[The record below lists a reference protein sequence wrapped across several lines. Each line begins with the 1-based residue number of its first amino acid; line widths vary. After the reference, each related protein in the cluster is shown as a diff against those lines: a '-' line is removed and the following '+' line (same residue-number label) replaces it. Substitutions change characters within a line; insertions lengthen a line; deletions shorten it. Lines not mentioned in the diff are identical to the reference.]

1 MEIEKIAQNIK
12 KDENGI
18 YYSKSDSSISYPE
31 EGNENC
37 FQIEQDSFWFNHRN
51 NIIAESV
58 LKHSAKKVFFD
69 IGGGNGFVAKRL
81 QDDGI
86 KTVLVE
92 PGKTGAINAYKRG
105 IKNVLCSTLEDAGF
119 PPKRIDSVGL
129 FDVVEHIEDDYA
141 FLNNINKYLKD
152 GGYIY
157 ITVPAFNVLW
167 SNEDT
172 DAGHF
177 KRYSI
182 TELNKLLK
190 KCGFSIIQST
200 YIFSILPLPVF
211 LFRSLPSKL
220 GLNKKSNELQKHQK
234 EHKQKKGILNNIM
247 LRIWKWEL
255 SRVNRNKNIPIG
267 GSCFVIGKKVA
278 NNVSYEKH

>member
-1 MEIEKIAQNIK
+1 MNFEKIAHNIK
-12 KDENGI
+12 KAENGI
-18 YYSKSDSSISYPE
+18 YYSKSESSISYPE

-37 FQIEQDSFWFNHRN
+37 LQIEQDSFWFNHRN
-51 NIIAESV
+51 NIIANSV
-58 LKHSAKKVFFD
+58 QKHSPNEIFFD

-86 KTVLVE
+86 KTILVE
-92 PGKTGAINAYKRG
+92 PGEMGAISAYKRG
-105 IKNVLCSTLEDAGF
+105 IKNVLCSTLEDAEF
-119 PPKRIDSVGL
+119 EHNSIDSVGL
-129 FDVVEHIEDDYA
+129 FDVVEHIEDDYS
-141 FLNNINKYLKD
+141 FLNNINKYMKD
-152 GGYIY
+152 DSYIY

-167 SNEDT
+167 SNEDN

-177 KRYSI
+177 KRYST
-182 TELNKLLK
+182 TELNELLK

-220 GLNKKSNELQKHQK
+220 GLNKKSNELQKHQN

-247 LRIWKWEL
+247 QKIWKWEL
-255 SRVNRNKNIPIG
+255 SRVNRNKNIPVG
-267 GSCFVIGKKVA
+267 GSCFVVGKKVA
-278 NNVSYEKH
+278 NNM

>member
-1 MEIEKIAQNIK
+1 MEIEKIAQNIR

-18 YYSKSDSSISYPE
+18 YYSKSDSNISYPE

-37 FQIEQDSFWFNHRN
+37 LQIEQDSFWFNHRN

-58 LKHSAKKVFFD
+58 LKHGAKKVFFD

-86 KTVLVE
+86 NTVLVE
-92 PGKTGAINAYKRG
+92 PGKIGAFNAHKRG
-105 IKNVLCSTLEDAGF
+105 IKNVLCSTLEDAKF
-119 PPKRIDSVGL
+119 APNSLDSVGL

-152 GGYIY
+152 DGYIY
-157 ITVPAFNVLW
+157 ITVPAFNFLW
-167 SNEDT
+167 SNEDN

-177 KRYSI
+177 KRYST
-182 TELNKLLK
+182 TELNELLE

-220 GLNKKSNELQKHQK
+220 GLNKKSNELNKHQN
-234 EHKQKKGILNNIM
+234 EHKQKKGPLNNIM
-247 LRIWKWEL
+247 QRIWNWEL
-255 SRVNRNKNIPIG
+255 SRVTRNKNIPIG
-267 GSCFVIGKKVA
+267 GSCFIIGKKVA
-278 NNVSYEKH
+278 NNM

>member
-1 MEIEKIAQNIK
+1 MNFEKIAHKIK
-12 KDENGI
+12 KAENGI

-37 FQIEQDSFWFNHRN
+37 MQIEQDSFWFNHRN
-51 NIIAESV
+51 NIIANSV
-58 LKHSAKKVFFD
+58 QKYSPNEIFFD

-86 KTVLVE
+86 KTILVD
-92 PGKTGAINAYKRG
+92 PGKMGVINAYKRG
-105 IKNVLCSTLEDAGF
+105 VKNVLCSTLEDAEF
-119 PPKRIDSVGL
+119 EHNSIDSVGL
-129 FDVVEHIEDDYA
+129 FDVVEHIEDDYS
-141 FLNNINKYLKD
+141 FLNNINKYMKD
-152 GGYIY
+152 DGYIY

-167 SNEDT
+167 SNEDK

-177 KRYSI
+177 KRYST
-182 TELNKLLK
+182 TELNELLK

-220 GLNKKSNELQKHQK
+220 GLNKKSNELQKHQN
-234 EHKQKKGILNNIM
+234 EHKQKKGILNNI
-247 LRIWKWEL
+247 LQKIWKWEL
-255 SRVNRNKNIPIG
+255 SRVNRNKNIPVG

-278 NNVSYEKH
+278 NNM

>member
-1 MEIEKIAQNIK
+1 MNFEKIAHNIK
-12 KDENGI
+12 KAENGI

-37 FQIEQDSFWFNHRN
+37 MQIEQDSFWFNHRN
-51 NIIAESV
+51 NIIANSV
-58 LKHSAKKVFFD
+58 QKHSPNEIFFD
-69 IGGGNGFVAKRL
+69 LGGGNGFVAKRL

-86 KTVLVE
+86 KTILVE
-92 PGKTGAINAYKRG
+92 PGKMGVINAYKRG
-105 IKNVLCSTLEDAGF
+105 VKNVLCSTLEDAEFGYNS
-119 PPKRIDSVGL
+119 IDSVGL
-129 FDVVEHIEDDYA
+129 FDVVEHIEDDYS
-141 FLNNINKYLKD
+141 FLNNINKYMKD
-152 GGYIY
+152 DGYIY

-167 SNEDT
+167 SNEDK

-177 KRYSI
+177 KRYST
-182 TELNKLLK
+182 TELNELLK

-220 GLNKKSNELQKHQK
+220 GLNKKSNELQKHQN
-234 EHKQKKGILNNIM
+234 EHKQRKGILNNI
-247 LRIWKWEL
+247 LQKIWKWEL
-255 SRVNRNKNIPIG
+255 SRVNRNKNIPVG

-278 NNVSYEKH
+278 NNM

>member
-1 MEIEKIAQNIK
+1 MEIEKIAQNVK

-92 PGKTGAINAYKRG
+92 PGKTGVINAYKRG

-152 GGYIY
+152 GGY
-157 ITVPAFNVLW
+157 N
-167 SNEDT
+167 
-172 DAGHF
+172 
-177 KRYSI
+177 
-182 TELNKLLK
+182 
-190 KCGFSIIQST
+190 
-200 YIFSILPLPVF
+200 
-211 LFRSLPSKL
+211 
-220 GLNKKSNELQKHQK
+220 
-234 EHKQKKGILNNIM
+234 
-247 LRIWKWEL
+247 
-255 SRVNRNKNIPIG
+255 
-267 GSCFVIGKKVA
+267 
-278 NNVSYEKH
+278 